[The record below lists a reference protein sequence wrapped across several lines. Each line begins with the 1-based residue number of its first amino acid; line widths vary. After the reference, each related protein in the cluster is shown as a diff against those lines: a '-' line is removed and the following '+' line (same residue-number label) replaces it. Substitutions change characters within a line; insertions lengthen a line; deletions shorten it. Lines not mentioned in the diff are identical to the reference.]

1 MPLRR
6 HRLCSNL
13 PTASATLPGDNQLK
27 SALCSITLTASAA
40 LAQTTANVTW
50 QLSLDNGTTWQSGNL
65 VAPQAQASVL
75 VQAQVTVFDN
85 GVPFLSQA
93 RERFA
98 EAAMEA
104 YVRSPLLRSDFVSS
118 VQTLQSGLPA
128 RLLNAPFAT
137 SQHGDIFKIDNVG
150 DTSSPGQGTFL
161 STRNIVNATGSTTVR
176 TNPLVILQ
184 YRLQLDGLEGDR
196 TFDGGF
202 LAFTGFT
209 RGVAGTNQLLA
220 YPATGGLTTSPI
232 DVTQVPATL
241 TVIPTPTTLTLFTIG
256 SLFATRR
263 RR

>member
-1 MPLRR
+1 MQLLN
-6 HRLCSNL
+6 RLSLFSVSCVVL
-13 PTASATLPGDNQLK
+13 PTI
-27 SALCSITLTASAA
+27 C
-40 LAQTTANVTW
+40 LAQTTAQVAW

-65 VAPQAQASVL
+65 VAPQSQASVL

-104 YVRSPLLRSDFVSS
+104 YVRSPLLRSDSVTS

-128 RLLNAPFAT
+128 RLFNAPFAT

-202 LAFTGFT
+202 LAFTGVT
-209 RGVAGTNQLLA
+209 RGVAGANQLLA
-220 YPATGGLTTSPI
+220 YPATGALTTSPI
-232 DVTQVPATL
+232 NVTQ
-241 TVIPTPTTLTLFTIG
+241 TPTTLTIIHTPTTLAIFTIS